1 MECCFR
7 NCKNV
12 PVAQMQFN
20 EKIRRVWLC
29 RRGFIETKDIDST
42 FNKDWELFVEMIK
55 EGHQL

>member
-1 MECCFR
+1 MKCCFFG
-7 NCKNV
+7 CEEI

-29 RRGFIETKDIDST
+29 RIGLIETKDIESIY
-42 FNKDWELFVEMIK
+42 NKDWDLFIEMIK